1 MANLTTGEIS
11 SWTSSALSVMASR
24 LVQAGIVVVASAGNQ
39 NIPGPF
45 LASAPSTGFGVIGAG
60 AVNTTVFPAHNL
72 TTPGRAPI
80 TMYNYRNIPDG
91 EYPIVTYPGD
101 PYGCNPP
108 QVFLGGSILIIR
120 KGGPC
125 DYVTKA
131 RTAFSLGGDYILYAQ
146 DVDEEP
152 FYYDF
157 RTINGADV
165 GKADGDWLFANAGK
179 ANLTAGFRPAPRVN
193 TFSGGR
199 ATYLSNIGPTN
210 DLFLNT
216 DVMAPGSNV
225 IGILPDNPARL
236 LTNWSISD
244 GTSWSSAFASG
255 SAALYLAQQRDAS
268 PDNIQT
274 AFQNTAGPIG
284 TSNTDPLPLGVA
296 QQGAGVLNIASAINI
311 GTVVQPSQLL
321 LNDTAFFQSRQVIT
335 VTNNGRTDRNYRVRN
350 VVAGTQLAL
359 DPSSNY
365 TNNLPLPYVNN
376 GAQVRA
382 SSSDSSFRLRP
393 GRSRRIELTFTA
405 PQGLD
410 PKTLPIYSGF
420 IEVKN
425 EAETLNVPYLGVAR
439 RMKENPIFDSTD
451 KYFGPGF
458 KLPLAVNY
466 DTLGPSE
473 PGTVYNFQGFNY
485 PSLYYR
491 FVGGSRVVYI
501 DLVAGN
507 SSLGITPT
515 YTKRAMME
523 ERDFVPAKVHNS
535 RRWFWDDWFN
545 WLNGSNNGGNSGSN
559 GLSNFDKFL
568 CKVTGDLLPVCR
580 NTGGSFS
587 RVPIIGN
594 LRTQTFV
601 TRDRVIPGDPNY
613 YQLYLFEQP
622 QLRNGT
628 TVPNGSYRF
637 LMRALKITGDPT
649 KNEDYE
655 SCK

>member
-1 MANLTTGEIS
+1 
-11 SWTSSALSVMASR
+11 
-24 LVQAGIVVVASAGNQ
+24 
-39 NIPGPF
+39 
-45 LASAPSTGFGVIGAG
+45 
-60 AVNTTVFPAHNL
+60 
-72 TTPGRAPI
+72 
-80 TMYNYRNIPDG
+80 
-91 EYPIVTYPGD
+91 
-101 PYGCNPP
+101 
-108 QVFLGGSILIIR
+108 
-120 KGGPC
+120 
-125 DYVTKA
+125 
-131 RTAFSLGGDYILYAQ
+131 
-146 DVDEEP
+146 
-152 FYYDF
+152 
-157 RTINGADV
+157 
-165 GKADGDWLFANAGK
+165 
-179 ANLTAGFRPAPRVN
+179 
-193 TFSGGR
+193 
-199 ATYLSNIGPTN
+199 
-210 DLFLNT
+210 
-216 DVMAPGSNV
+216 
-225 IGILPDNPARL
+225 
-236 LTNWSISD
+236 
-244 GTSWSSAFASG
+244 
-255 SAALYLAQQRDAS
+255 
-268 PDNIQT
+268 
-274 AFQNTAGPIG
+274 
-284 TSNTDPLPLGVA
+284 
-296 QQGAGVLNIASAINI
+296 
-311 GTVVQPSQLL
+311 
-321 LNDTAFFQSRQVIT
+321 
-335 VTNNGRTDRNYRVRN
+335 
-350 VVAGTQLAL
+350 
-359 DPSSNY
+359 
-365 TNNLPLPYVNN
+365 
-376 GAQVRA
+376 
-382 SSSDSSFRLRP
+382 
-393 GRSRRIELTFTA
+393 LTFTA

>member
-1 MANLTTGEIS
+1 MA
-11 SWTSSALSVMASR
+11 AR
-24 LVQAGIVVVASAGNQ
+24 LVQAGMTVVASAGNQ

-45 LASAPSTGFGVIGAG
+45 LGSAPSTGTGVIGAG
-60 AVNTTVFPAHNL
+60 ALNTTVFPAHNL
-72 TTPGRAPI
+72 TTPGRDPI
-80 TMYNYRNIPDG
+80 TMYNYRAIPDG

-108 QVFLGGSILIIR
+108 NVFLGGAILVVR

-131 RTAFSLGGDYILYAQ
+131 RAAFNLSGDYILYAQ
-146 DVDEEP
+146 DTDEEP

-179 ANLTAGFRPAPRVN
+179 ANLTAGFRPAPRNN
-193 TFSGGR
+193 TISGGR

-216 DVMAPGSNV
+216 DILAPGSNV

-236 LTNWSISD
+236 LTNWSITD
-244 GTSWSSAFASG
+244 GTSWSSAFVAG
-255 SAALYLAQQRDAS
+255 SAALYLTGKRDAS
-268 PDNIQT
+268 PDDIQT
-274 AFQNTAGPIG
+274 VVQNTGAPI
-284 TSNTDPLPLGVA
+284 TTANNDATILGVA
-296 QQGAGVLNIASAINI
+296 QQGAGLLNIAAAINT
-311 GTVVQPSQLL
+311 GTTIEPSQLL
-321 LNDTAFFQSRQVIT
+321 LNDTQYFQARQIIT

-350 VVAGTQLAL
+350 VAAGTQIAL

-365 TNNLPLPYVNN
+365 TNNFPVPQVNN

-382 SSSDSSFRLRP
+382 SSGDSSFRLRP
-393 GRSRRIELTFTA
+393 GRSRRVELTFTA
-405 PQGLD
+405 PTGLD
-410 PKTLPIYSGF
+410 PKTLPVYSGF

-451 KYFGPGF
+451 RYFGPGF

-507 SSLGITPT
+507 TTIPTT
-515 YTKRAMME
+515 YTKRAMDGEVERSYVE
-523 ERDFVPAKVHNS
+523 ERDFTPVHMH
-535 RRWFWDDWFN
+535 RRWFWDGWFG
-545 WLNGSNNGGNSGSN
+545 NGNNAGNGNGNGNN
-559 GLSNFDKFL
+559 GLSKFDKLL
-568 CKVTGDLLPVCR
+568 CKLTGNFLPICR
-580 NTGGSFS
+580 SDKGGSFA
-587 RVPIIGN
+587 RVPIVGN

-613 YQLYLFEQP
+613 YQLYLFETP

-628 TVPNGSYRF
+628 AVPNGSYKF

-655 SCK
+655 SCEYSYSVQYWA